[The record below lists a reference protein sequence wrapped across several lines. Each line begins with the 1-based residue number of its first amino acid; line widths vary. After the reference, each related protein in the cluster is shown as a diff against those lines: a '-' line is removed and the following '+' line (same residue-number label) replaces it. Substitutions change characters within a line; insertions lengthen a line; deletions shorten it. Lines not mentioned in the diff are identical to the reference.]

1 MISIQ
6 KINENIKQALIN
18 RDNRVKNLWRNV
30 KAKAEASAKEAHSE
44 TSDSICASAVKA
56 ELKQLEQTLAAVPSN
71 STLAAETKA
80 NIEELTQYLPKQL
93 SDEELKHSVRAI
105 VMSLPGGTPFGYLMK
120 ECMKQLG
127 DIADGKRISEILKSL

>member
-1 MISIQ
+1 MVSLQ

-44 TSDSICASAVKA
+44 ISDTICVSAVKA

-93 SDEELKHSVRAI
+93 SDEELKKEVLGI
-105 VMSLPGGTPFGYLMK
+105 VMTMPKESNFGMRMK
-120 ECMKQLG
+120 ECMTHLK
-127 DIADGKRISEILKSL
+127 DVANGKRISQILKSL